1 MSWITD
7 AILMQ
12 KFAMAGAGKRRA
24 KAEAAASSCG
34 EPSSSGGKT
43 SQSPGVQRNSPEH
56 SSESRSSPQS
66 VPRYDGNADPQR
78 PGTTLEISSRNV
90 MDSLG
95 IAAFFASQGVSQ
107 TSLPHCPMSTLRCFA
122 PRHPSPMSLCH
133 AATCRCKLPSSR
145 SLVTRYA

>member
-1 MSWITD
+1 
-7 AILMQ
+7 
-12 KFAMAGAGKRRA
+12 MAGAGKRRA

-95 IAAFFASQGVSQ
+95 IAAFFASQGVQDPIFTKPSHKICMKPQ
-107 TSLPHCPMSTLRCFA
+107 HVHMS
-122 PRHPSPMSLCH
+122 PNQ
-133 AATCRCKLPSSR
+133 AA
-145 SLVTRYA
+145 